1 MPEKKFNSKNCPL
14 GTNSHSYVLI
24 IKLIKLPFTKLR
36 KFVDRFRRCVKS
48 VKNKNSWCKT

>member
-14 GTNSHSYVLI
+14 GTNSHSYFLI
-24 IKLIKLPFTKLR
+24 IKLPTFTKLR
-36 KFVDRFRRCVKS
+36 KSVDRFRRCVER

>member
-24 IKLIKLPFTKLR
+24 IKLIKLPFTKLK